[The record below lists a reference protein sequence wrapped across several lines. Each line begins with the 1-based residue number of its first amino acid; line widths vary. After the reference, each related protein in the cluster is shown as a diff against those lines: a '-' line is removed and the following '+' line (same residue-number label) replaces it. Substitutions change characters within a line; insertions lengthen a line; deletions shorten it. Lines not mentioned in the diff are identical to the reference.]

1 MGKIQTTFEIGKI
14 LRTGITRNN
23 TLKKNQTSD
32 NNKHN
37 EQQAKNR
44 LFSNDTWRSNDDNKT
59 TTENKD
65 NGLSEIPTNILS
77 ERRLLNNPKHRRTL
91 IRKLKKNK

>member
-1 MGKIQTTFEIGKI
+1 MGKIRTTFEIGKI

-23 TLKKNQTSD
+23 ALKKNQTSD

-37 EQQAKNR
+37 EEQAKIH

-77 ERRLLNNPKHRRTL
+77 ERMLLNNRKHRRT
-91 IRKLKKNK
+91 